1 MASIFTWIDHSE
13 RQRRKVLDA
22 IDMFHEKGT
31 RDELGLGTIRD
42 AFADLLFP
50 GTGSLQTRARYF
62 LFIPWMYNEL
72 EAKRIGPADI
82 PRRSRQYEIKLID
95 VLAESGD
102 PEGTIGI
109 LARAALR
116 RLASNVYWTGL
127 GALSIRHFVGSQE
140 EYHRF
145 FDKLSLMRSAAPR
158 NDDGEPVTEIRHAWH
173 AGLPAPP
180 EGFPHEVTFAL
191 SLNEAEY
198 LRERV
203 ECSHPTSLFAF
214 LLRHLNCESNVPFAW
229 FHPKAG
235 ELPPKLAGQVLHA
248 KRFSEVML
256 GAAFLY
262 NLMIAEKPPRNDEL
276 ISDYESD
283 LEEWALN
290 IEAQLG
296 KLREWDRKEFWN
308 IVHEIDATRRPFT
321 EGFVNCWVDLAIAG
335 YTPRD
340 IKASASA
347 RTLIEERERR
357 LKRSLARLSNQ
368 RARELW
374 KGASGTGQIDYRW
387 RNAQWLLNDIFAGLQ
402 RG

>member
-1 MASIFTWIDHSE
+1 MPSLFAWIDHSE

-62 LFIPWMYNEL
+62 LFIPWMYKEL
-72 EAKRIGPADI
+72 EAKHVGPADI

-95 VLAESGD
+95 VLAESGE
-102 PEGTIGI
+102 PGGTIGI
-109 LARAALR
+109 SARAALR
-116 RLASNVYWTGL
+116 RLASNIYWTGL
-127 GALSIRHFVGSQE
+127 GVLSIRKFAGSQE

-145 FDKLSLMRSAAPR
+145 FDKVSFIGAATPR
-158 NDDGEPVTEIRHAWH
+158 NDDGEPVSEIKHPWH
-173 AGLPAPP
+173 AALPAPP
-180 EGFPHEVTFAL
+180 TGFPHEVDFAL
-191 SLNEAEY
+191 SQHEAEY

-203 ECSHPTSLFAF
+203 ECSHPASLFAF
-214 LLRHLNCESNVPFAW
+214 LLRHLDCESKVQFAW
-229 FHPKAG
+229 FHHKFG
-235 ELPPKLAGQVLHA
+235 ELPPNLAGQVLHA

-256 GAAFLY
+256 GAALLY

-276 ISDYESD
+276 IAAYESD
-283 LEEWALN
+283 LEQWALS
-290 IEAQLG
+290 IQAQLG
-296 KLREWDRKEFWN
+296 DLRAWDRNGFWKV
-308 IVHEIDATRRPFT
+308 VHETDATRRPFT
-321 EGFVNCWVDLAIAG
+321 EGFVNSWIDLVLAG
-335 YTPRD
+335 SKPRD
-340 IKASASA
+340 VKTSVSA

-374 KGASGTGQIDYRW
+374 RGASGTGQIDYRW
-387 RNAQWLLNDIFAGLQ
+387 RNAQWLMNDIFAGLQ